1 LIKDVF
7 VEQRFYFMLM
17 EHIFKIMDL
26 LIIDLC
32 Y

>member
-1 LIKDVF
+1 MGLIKDVF
-7 VEQRFYFMLM
+7 DEQRFYFMLM

-26 LIIDLC
+26 C